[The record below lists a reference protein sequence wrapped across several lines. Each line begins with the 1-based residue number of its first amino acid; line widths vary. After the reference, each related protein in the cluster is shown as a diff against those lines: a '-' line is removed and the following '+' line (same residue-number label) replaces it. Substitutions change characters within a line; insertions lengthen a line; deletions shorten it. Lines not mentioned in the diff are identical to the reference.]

1 MTSRIGGD
9 SAYAHF
15 DPENWSQ
22 SDQGSSSGTSS
33 TRSAGSGS
41 TGPLSFFQ
49 WSRRSRAERDPSPE
63 RGSDENS
70 IVNYLFADLDDA
82 RTYASLQSDRTA
94 TYRNDGST
102 VWGVDKGE
110 YEEVQREE
118 GMPSLE
124 EEHAASTSSASTY
137 HSVRS
142 QFSQTP
148 STDSRRSEKSTRTS
162 RSKETTRRSVGG
174 SDGNSAGSNRSAST
188 SGSSSTS
195 GNRWRAFQRARLAD
209 DLVARL
215 EGASLASRETRSST
229 SRQSS
234 SHAEPTPVAETTS
247 TASGTASASWPRP
260 RSTRSGSR
268 ASSLSRTLMERRL
281 AERFAG
287 SLRTLGEANR
297 RREQQ
302 AFTERAYD
310 VASRLESGI
319 AYQDR
324 RQEVLAARR
333 ERENALPS
341 VSSGSFR
348 STDSEVIAR
357 LGRETSVARDPS
369 TGPGLAA
376 DQWAVLDDRY
386 RGRR

>member
-1 MTSRIGGD
+1 MTSRIGGN
-9 SAYAHF
+9 SAYGYFEA
-15 DPENWSQ
+15 ENWSQ
-22 SDQGSSSGTSS
+22 SDRGSSSGASS
-33 TRSAGSGS
+33 TRSAGSES

-63 RGSDENS
+63 RDTDENS
-70 IVNYLFADLDDA
+70 IVNYLFADDA
-82 RTYASLQSDRTA
+82 RTYASLQSDRAA
-94 TYRNDGST
+94 TYRDDGST
-102 VWGVDKGE
+102 VWGVDKHE
-110 YEEVQREE
+110 YEEIQREE

-124 EEHAASTSSASTY
+124 DESAASTSSASTY

-142 QFSQTP
+142 QFSQIP
-148 STDSRRSEKSTRTS
+148 STSSKRSEKSARTS

-174 SDGNSAGSNRSAST
+174 SDGKTAGSNRSAST
-188 SGSSSTS
+188 SGSTS
-195 GNRWRAFQRARLAD
+195 ASGRGLRAFQRARLAD

-215 EGASLASRETRSST
+215 EAASIASRETRSST

-247 TASGTASASWPRP
+247 VASGTASAPWPRP

-268 ASSLSRTLMERRL
+268 ASSLSRTLMERRI
-281 AERFAG
+281 AERFEG

-297 RREQQ
+297 RRPL
-302 AFTERAYD
+302 AFAERAYD
-310 VASRLESGI
+310 VASRLESEM

-324 RQEVLAARR
+324 RQEVLSARR
-333 ERENALPS
+333 ERQNALPS

-357 LGRETSVARDPS
+357 LGRETSVALDPS
-369 TGPGLAA
+369 DGPGLAA

>member
-1 MTSRIGGD
+1 MTSRIDGN

-15 DPENWSQ
+15 DAENWSQ
-22 SDQGSSSGTSS
+22 SDRGSSSTTSS
-33 TRSAGSGS
+33 TRSAGSES
-41 TGPLSFFQ
+41 SGPLSFFQ

-63 RGSDENS
+63 RGRDENP
-70 IVNYLFADLDDA
+70 IFDYLFADDA
-82 RTYASLQSDRTA
+82 QTYASLQSDRTA
-94 TYRNDGST
+94 TYRDDGST
-102 VWGVDKGE
+102 VWGVDKDE

-124 EEHAASTSSASTY
+124 EEPAASTSSASTY

-148 STDSRRSEKSTRTS
+148 STGSKRSEKTTRTS

-174 SDGNSAGSNRSAST
+174 SDGNSAGSNQSAST

-215 EGASLASRETRSST
+215 EAASISSRETRSSI
-229 SRQSS
+229 SRRSS

-247 TASGTASASWPRP
+247 TASGTASAPWPRP
-260 RSTRSGSR
+260 TRSTRSGSR

-281 AERFAG
+281 AERFEG
-287 SLRTLGEANR
+287 SLRRLGEANR
-297 RREQQ
+297 RRPQVV
-302 AFTERAYD
+302 AERAYD
-310 VASRLESGI
+310 VASRLESEM

-357 LGRETSVARDPS
+357 LGREASVVRSPS
-369 TGPGLAA
+369 TGPEIAA